1 MAGLGQLVRSL
12 SEIVPV
18 RTLLVVLFVVGIL
31 ALPSWFE
38 TVRDRQL
45 RGAVRRMVR
54 ADPETRAALV
64 DRAITLAA
72 HVPRRLSVLAGE
84 AIRYDQRD
92 VRDRALA
99 ALEQTG
105 ADTRALRERIERP
118 KVRFRDPVEA
128 IVRIEALLSE
138 GLVEAAR
145 EQIADA
151 RSTFPD
157 DPDLASLETKLRG

>member
-1 MAGLGQLVRSL
+1 MAGLGQLLRSL
-12 SEIVPV
+12 SEVVPM
-18 RTLLVVLFVVGIL
+18 RTLAIVVLVVAIL
-31 ALPSWFE
+31 ALPAWLE
-38 TVRDRQL
+38 TVRERQL

-54 ADPETRAALV
+54 ADPDQRAALV
-64 DRAITLAA
+64 DRALTLAA
-72 HVPRRLSVLAGE
+72 LVPRRLTVLAGE

-99 ALEQTG
+99 ALEEAG
-105 ADTRALRERIERP
+105 GDTRALRARIERP

-128 IVRIEALLSE
+128 VVRIEGLVAE

-145 EQIADA
+145 EQLAEA

-157 DPDLASLETKLRG
+157 DPELALLETTLRG